1 MGAEAGEREE
11 EEPQGDEGQTALQP
25 SSCADG
31 TTAQARSQGKN
42 QAWGGLRDSPR
53 RLQCS
58 GTAPAATEAWSTRS
72 STTGSSRHAGT
83 GRSVRCKQGSGARR
97 TGGCAKRAGLQ
108 CGMDVFRKETT
119 STAAQ
124 PSDPVCARGGGSSQT
139 PGSGTWRKGTRAPEK
154 REGPRPQHRGRG
166 DATCT
171 AEHARTRAHD
181 TPGKD
186 GSAAAQAVSFQ
197 GLRGGP
203 ARARSPPPCCPAGSG
218 EKEAPRHLSISSCG
232 STDQMP
238 QGSLESAIPS
248 GSQITGLC
256 HRRSECLTP
265 TERDDVVTPQCRAAP
280 SPGNQQRATAQTSE
294 CGSAPGG
301 AGTPRACTPGTGAD
315 CRVSYRFSH

>member
-1 MGAEAGEREE
+1 MGAEAGERGE

-58 GTAPAATEAWSTRS
+58 GTAPAATEARSTRS
-72 STTGSSRHAGT
+72 STTGSSWHAGT

-97 TGGCAKRAGLQ
+97 TGGCAKRAGW
-108 CGMDVFRKETT
+108 T
-119 STAAQ
+119 S
-124 PSDPVCARGGGSSQT
+124 
-139 PGSGTWRKGTRAPEK
+139 SGRRPRAPQLSLLTPCVRAAGARHRRQEA
-154 REGPRPQHRGRG
+154 GHGGRGRG
-166 DATCT
+166 RPRSGRDHGHSTEEGET
-171 AEHARTRAHD
+171 LRALRS
-181 TPGKD
+181 TPGP
-186 GSAAAQAVSFQ
+186 GPTTP
-197 GLRGGP
+197 P
-203 ARARSPPPCCPAGSG
+203 ARMARLRPRRSVFRGYVGVRQGRSPPPCCPAGSG
-218 EKEAPRHLSISSCG
+218 EKEAPGHLRISSYG

-238 QGSLESAIPS
+238 QGSLESAVPS

>member
-1 MGAEAGEREE
+1 MGAEAGERGE

-139 PGSGTWRKGTRAPEK
+139 PGSGTRRKGTRAPEK

-166 DATCT
+166 DAACT

-203 ARARSPPPCCPAGSG
+203 ARALTTSLLPSRLRGKRGTRTPEYLVLWLHRPNATGQ
-218 EKEAPRHLSISSCG
+218 PRVCR
-232 STDQMP
+232 P
-238 QGSLESAIPS
+238 QWVPDHGPL
-248 GSQITGLC
+248 
-256 HRRSECLTP
+256 
-265 TERDDVVTPQCRAAP
+265 PQAF
-280 SPGNQQRATAQTSE
+280 
-294 CGSAPGG
+294 
-301 AGTPRACTPGTGAD
+301 
-315 CRVSYRFSH
+315 RVSHAHRARRCRHPSMQSSPISWQPTKSNGPDI